1 MKLEVEKAKRLFIL
15 WAETER
21 FEQKVA
27 EAKQII
33 ESALARYNK
42 PYVAFSGGKDS
53 TVMLHLVLQYKPD
66 VMVFLWDYG
75 KYLLPRKIFKE
86 ILNIADTLKAHNLR
100 IETTNAYLLLKDK
113 AHNIKGSVLLE
124 HIIPSLKNIEGY
136 DCVFVGLREEESLKR
151 RRRMHAQKNITC
163 IPEVWPLATWRWL
176 DIWAY
181 IFKHNLPYIS
191 IYNLYG
197 PLVGWDKARFVSFFD
212 HDFDHLGASNVDSF
226 LMWKFKHED
235 RRDNTK

>member
-1 MKLEVEKAKRLFIL
+1 MKLEVEKAKRLFML

-66 VMVFLWDYG
+66 VMVLHWDYG
-75 KYLLPRKIFKE
+75 PYYIPREVFAE
-86 ILNIADTLKAHNLR
+86 ICDIAKKLGVKNLR
-100 IETTNAYLLLKDK
+100 VETSCYYK
-113 AHNIKGSVLLE
+113 
-124 HIIPSLKNIEGY
+124 SLKRRAINVLGREYLGKLVHKLRREGY
-136 DCVFVGLREEESLKR
+136 NCVFVGLRQQESLKR
-151 RRRMHAQKNITC
+151 RRRMKVKKYMSC
-163 IPEVWPLATWRWL
+163 LPEIWPLENWTWL
-176 DIWAY
+176 DVWGY
-181 IFKHNLPYIS
+181 IFFYKLPYVS
-191 IYNLYG
+191 LYNRYA
-197 PLVGWDKARFVSFFD
+197 PLVGWDKVRLVTLFD
-212 HDFDHLGASNVDSF
+212 PEFDKLGASNVDSF
-226 LMWKFKHED
+226 LMWRFKHED